1 MVRQGEQLEPDEGF
15 RFVKA
20 NQADHP
26 VAVMCRVLD
35 LSRSGFYAWCER
47 EPSAHDLRDEV
58 LLVAIREEHLASMGI
73 YGAPRIHERL
83 RRRGYF
89 VSRKRVARLMREAGL
104 SGVTRRKKWRTTK
117 RDQQARRAPD
127 LVNRAFEADGPNQL
141 WVADITHVSTRSGP
155 LYLAMLLDVWSRK
168 VFGWAID
175 TTMPAELVVR
185 AVDMAL
191 ERRRPQRVIHH
202 SDQGSQYT
210 VSSA

>member
-1 MVRQGEQLEPDEGF
+1 M
-15 RFVKA
+15 KA

-47 EPSAHDLRDEV
+47 EPSARDLRDEV

-127 LVNRAFEADGPNQL
+127 PGQPRLRGRWAESAVGGRHHPRLDALGP
-141 WVADITHVSTRSGP
+141 
-155 LYLAMLLDVWSRK
+155 
-168 VFGWAID
+168 
-175 TTMPAELVVR
+175 
-185 AVDMAL
+185 AL
-191 ERRRPQRVIHH
+191 PGHDPRRLEPQGRRPGRSTPRCQR
-202 SDQGSQYT
+202 
-210 VSSA
+210 SSSFAPSTWPWSVVDRNG